1 MSDPA
6 ALAVRNLGSFDRGCL
21 GPGGEICGGVAVP
34 IHDQPATAAVK
45 GPRPQRHPL
54 RHPST
59 GGAGL
64 GRRKPAITNHQFAPE
79 PGGLVPKLAGQL
91 CPRSIGDGL
100 GEALVADQVGHRK
113 IFDGQPAVGL
123 GELARDLMKEASAN
137 VGNAVVLPGQQASG
151 VQPVPRTPLR
161 ARERAGTPP

>member
-34 IHDQPATAAVK
+34 VPDQSAIIATK
-45 GPRPQRHPL
+45 GPRLQRHLL
-54 RHPST
+54 RDCAT

-91 CPRSIGDGL
+91 GPRSIGDGL

-151 VQPVPRTPLR
+151 FQPVPRTPLS
-161 ARERAGTPP
+161 AREGAGTPP